1 MTAGRRREY
10 VDGIALH
17 LANGVRAV
25 SLRELH
31 GVLAHAMPPNRRC
44 PAAILHRRL
53 ALPRHGATDRCGSS
67 ALQIARAAC
76 RSLTKPW
83 ALVILPHLLHIRI
96 PGDKM
101 ADPVELTPPTQN
113 FRIFYDPSL
122 TNALANAAKFAR
134 TVEADFQTLTRW
146 FAINDGF
153 GPNNRVTV
161 NLIYKDGAGSNNR
174 GYHDDSSTALNL
186 NGAPFGTPVAQIIR
200 MHFVAE
206 FSEVLMDYNNQHGPT
221 TWLAGSS
228 HGEGLSQFCAYMMA
242 PAGYNSFLWAQFR
255 EHMAADGRPP
265 QLGGHHRVHRWRRL
279 QLWMCVAVPV
289 LSAYPAQPLH
299 RR

>member
-1 MTAGRRREY
+1 
-10 VDGIALH
+10 
-17 LANGVRAV
+17 
-25 SLRELH
+25 
-31 GVLAHAMPPNRRC
+31 
-44 PAAILHRRL
+44 
-53 ALPRHGATDRCGSS
+53 
-67 ALQIARAAC
+67 
-76 RSLTKPW
+76 
-83 ALVILPHLLHIRI
+83 
-96 PGDKM
+96 M

-122 TNALANAAKFAR
+122 TNALANAMQFAR

-299 RR
+299 RGYHPEWRRHARRNLHQAHRAQRCSAPSAACSAGSIRTARGTLTCRSSIPSP